1 MEQITQKV
9 QTIFRSVM
17 NDQHIVLNNELS
29 ATDVDAWDS
38 MSHINLIL
46 MIEDEFSIRFSD
58 EEVSGLE
65 NVGELLRAI
74 KTKQA

>member
-1 MEQITQKV
+1 MEHITQKV

-29 ATDVDAWDS
+29 AKDVDAWDS

-46 MIEDEFSIRFSD
+46 MIEDEFSSRFSD

-65 NVGELLRAI
+65 NVGESYGR
-74 KTKQA
+74 